1 MTKVLTD
8 QRSIRIK
15 GRSFLAVVLSPESPV
30 DQWLERLDDLAAR
43 SAGFF
48 LSRPV
53 VLDVSELSLD
63 KAGLKELLAALRE
76 RNVGIMG
83 IEGVRPS
90 MIEPGMPP
98 SLKGGKPAS
107 DVEVEPVAVAA
118 ELPEDKPHASGEVR
132 AVVQSLVINEP
143 VRSGQSIMFPE
154 GDVTVIGSVASGAE
168 IIAGGSVHIYG
179 ALRGRAMAGSLGNVS
194 ARIFCRKLA
203 YRLCLRAA
211 QPVGGRRQL
220 LGFAAGQLQATI
232 PVDHHI
238 QFTVTADGKMRRLD
252 RVGMGH
258 VDDHHRS
265 PHAFAGL
272 DARGRIFEDDAAFR
286 RNAEPFGGLPVTFGI
301 GLAVDH
307 IVGADHHGW
316 RCDAGRREPFFR
328 QFTHGG
334 GDDSPFSRGQRRKK
348 VCGARYRNDALH
360 VIHLGAQDH
369 VGLGIHVQAG
379 NRLAA
384 YYLGSPHA
392 MDTLQKCVRLDTV
405 CNGPLPPDALDNGNR
420 IDQRSVHVE
429 QEGRELLRKYLGLR
443 RDFAVHLIL
452 PLELSGIAVST
463 VSGDITES
471 LFGRQKQ
478 MIVS

>member
-63 KAGLKELLAALRE
+63 KAGLKELLAALTE

-107 DVEVEPVAVAA
+107 DVEVEPVSIAA
-118 ELPEDKPHASGEVR
+118 ELPEEKPRAAGEVR
-132 AVVQSLVINEP
+132 AVVPSLVINEP

-194 ARIFCRKLA
+194 ARIFCRKLEA
-203 YRLCLRAA
+203 ELLAIDGVYKVAEDIDDKLRG
-211 QPVGGRRQL
+211 QPVQL
-220 LGFAAGQLQATI
+220 WLENDTIKAAKLG
-232 PVDHHI
+232 
-238 QFTVTADGKMRRLD
+238 
-252 RVGMGH
+252 
-258 VDDHHRS
+258 
-265 PHAFAGL
+265 
-272 DARGRIFEDDAAFR
+272 
-286 RNAEPFGGLPVTFGI
+286 
-301 GLAVDH
+301 
-307 IVGADHHGW
+307 
-316 RCDAGRREPFFR
+316 
-328 QFTHGG
+328 
-334 GDDSPFSRGQRRKK
+334 
-348 VCGARYRNDALH
+348 
-360 VIHLGAQDH
+360 
-369 VGLGIHVQAG
+369 
-379 NRLAA
+379 
-384 YYLGSPHA
+384 
-392 MDTLQKCVRLDTV
+392 
-405 CNGPLPPDALDNGNR
+405 
-420 IDQRSVHVE
+420 
-429 QEGRELLRKYLGLR
+429 
-443 RDFAVHLIL
+443 
-452 PLELSGIAVST
+452 
-463 VSGDITES
+463 
-471 LFGRQKQ
+471 
-478 MIVS
+478 

>member
-63 KAGLKELLAALRE
+63 KAGLKELLAALTE

-107 DVEVEPVAVAA
+107 DVEVEPVAIAA
-118 ELPEDKPHASGEVR
+118 ELPEEKPRAAGEVR
-132 AVVQSLVINEP
+132 AIVPSLVINEP

-194 ARIFCRKLA
+194 ARIFCRKLEA
-203 YRLCLRAA
+203 ELLAIDGVYKVAEDIDDKLRG
-211 QPVGGRRQL
+211 QPVQL
-220 LGFAAGQLQATI
+220 WLENDTIKAAKLG
-232 PVDHHI
+232 
-238 QFTVTADGKMRRLD
+238 
-252 RVGMGH
+252 
-258 VDDHHRS
+258 
-265 PHAFAGL
+265 
-272 DARGRIFEDDAAFR
+272 
-286 RNAEPFGGLPVTFGI
+286 
-301 GLAVDH
+301 
-307 IVGADHHGW
+307 
-316 RCDAGRREPFFR
+316 
-328 QFTHGG
+328 
-334 GDDSPFSRGQRRKK
+334 
-348 VCGARYRNDALH
+348 
-360 VIHLGAQDH
+360 
-369 VGLGIHVQAG
+369 
-379 NRLAA
+379 
-384 YYLGSPHA
+384 
-392 MDTLQKCVRLDTV
+392 
-405 CNGPLPPDALDNGNR
+405 
-420 IDQRSVHVE
+420 
-429 QEGRELLRKYLGLR
+429 
-443 RDFAVHLIL
+443 
-452 PLELSGIAVST
+452 
-463 VSGDITES
+463 
-471 LFGRQKQ
+471 
-478 MIVS
+478 

>member
-63 KAGLKELLAALRE
+63 KAGLKELLAALTE

-107 DVEVEPVAVAA
+107 DVEVEPVAIAA
-118 ELPEDKPHASGEVR
+118 ELPEEKPRAAGEVR

-154 GDVTVIGSVASGAE
+154 GDVTIIGSVASGAE

-194 ARIFCRKLA
+194 ARIFCRKLEA
-203 YRLCLRAA
+203 ELLAIDGVYKVAEDIDDKLRG
-211 QPVGGRRQL
+211 QPVQL
-220 LGFAAGQLQATI
+220 WLENDTIKAAKLG
-232 PVDHHI
+232 
-238 QFTVTADGKMRRLD
+238 
-252 RVGMGH
+252 
-258 VDDHHRS
+258 
-265 PHAFAGL
+265 
-272 DARGRIFEDDAAFR
+272 
-286 RNAEPFGGLPVTFGI
+286 
-301 GLAVDH
+301 
-307 IVGADHHGW
+307 
-316 RCDAGRREPFFR
+316 
-328 QFTHGG
+328 
-334 GDDSPFSRGQRRKK
+334 
-348 VCGARYRNDALH
+348 
-360 VIHLGAQDH
+360 
-369 VGLGIHVQAG
+369 
-379 NRLAA
+379 
-384 YYLGSPHA
+384 
-392 MDTLQKCVRLDTV
+392 
-405 CNGPLPPDALDNGNR
+405 
-420 IDQRSVHVE
+420 
-429 QEGRELLRKYLGLR
+429 
-443 RDFAVHLIL
+443 
-452 PLELSGIAVST
+452 
-463 VSGDITES
+463 
-471 LFGRQKQ
+471 
-478 MIVS
+478 

>member
-15 GRSFLAVVLSPESPV
+15 GRSFLAVVLSPEAPV

-63 KAGLKELLAALRE
+63 KAGLKELLAALTA

-107 DVEVEPVAVAA
+107 DVEVEPVAVTAV
-118 ELPEDKPHASGEVR
+118 ELPEEKPRASGEVR

-194 ARIFCRKLA
+194 ARIFCRKLEA
-203 YRLCLRAA
+203 ELLAIDGVYKVAEDIDDKLRG
-211 QPVGGRRQL
+211 QPVQL
-220 LGFAAGQLQATI
+220 WLENDTIKAEKLG
-232 PVDHHI
+232 
-238 QFTVTADGKMRRLD
+238 
-252 RVGMGH
+252 
-258 VDDHHRS
+258 
-265 PHAFAGL
+265 
-272 DARGRIFEDDAAFR
+272 
-286 RNAEPFGGLPVTFGI
+286 
-301 GLAVDH
+301 
-307 IVGADHHGW
+307 
-316 RCDAGRREPFFR
+316 
-328 QFTHGG
+328 
-334 GDDSPFSRGQRRKK
+334 
-348 VCGARYRNDALH
+348 
-360 VIHLGAQDH
+360 
-369 VGLGIHVQAG
+369 
-379 NRLAA
+379 
-384 YYLGSPHA
+384 
-392 MDTLQKCVRLDTV
+392 
-405 CNGPLPPDALDNGNR
+405 
-420 IDQRSVHVE
+420 
-429 QEGRELLRKYLGLR
+429 
-443 RDFAVHLIL
+443 
-452 PLELSGIAVST
+452 
-463 VSGDITES
+463 
-471 LFGRQKQ
+471 
-478 MIVS
+478 